1 VPLFKTGGSLQSPPY
16 QGGFRGILSALI
28 RREKASIE
36 ELLENQKLS
45 NFKHY
50 LNFQYSSRQSDFY
63 RRMQPQVAAS
73 TINYQLSTINYQ
85 LSTAISSTK

>member
-1 VPLFKTGGSLQSPPY
+1 M
-16 QGGFRGILSALI
+16 
-28 RREKASIE
+28 
-36 ELLENQKLS
+36 
-45 NFKHY
+45 KHY